1 MILSLIENNARL
13 SLEQISGMTNLS
25 IQQVAQKLDE
35 YEKTGVIV
43 GYKTLINDEKLKSQ
57 TITALIELK
66 VTPQKGTGFD
76 DIAKKISSF
85 DNVSSVYLM
94 SGGFDLSVIIIGSSM
109 QDIARMVSSEFATI
123 DGVIST
129 ATHFVM
135 KKYKDQGIIFDKNNI
150 DKREV
155 TIGW

>member
-13 SLEQISGMTNLS
+13 SLEQISGITNLS
-25 IQQVAQKLDE
+25 MQEVAKKLDE
-35 YEKTGVIV
+35 YEKDGIIV
-43 GYKTLINDEKLKSQ
+43 GYKTLINDEKLDSQ

-76 DIAKKISSF
+76 DIAKAISSF
-85 DNVSSVYLM
+85 NNVSSVYLM
-94 SGGFDLSVIIIGSSM
+94 SGGFDLSVIIMGSSM

-135 KKYKDQGIIFDKNNI
+135 KKYKDQGIIFDKGNI
-150 DKREV
+150 DNREV